1 MAKVFRKISEA
12 RLVNFHF
19 GGLSAWQSA
28 SFKLHAKLFRDN
40 HFIYSIRDGS
50 GRYSF
55 TEFSTRPANYPLFG
69 TIVIDSFRGKMLRV
83 TREQM
88 VKAARGK
95 SGSYPSIGEAV
106 SFNSDSKLSMVWN
119 VIKLM
124 GKKS

>member
-19 GGLSAWQSA
+19 GVLSIWQSTGL
-28 SFKLHAKLFRDN
+28 KLHAKLFRDN

-50 GRYSF
+50 DRYIF
-55 TEFSTRPANYPLFG
+55 TEFSTRPANYPLLG
-69 TIVIDSFRGKMLRV
+69 TIVIDNFGGKMLRV

-88 VKAARGK
+88 VKAARGT

-106 SFNSDSKLSMVWN
+106 NFNSDSALSSVWN
-119 VIKLM
+119 VIKLLV
-124 GKKS
+124 KKS